1 MLHETNNQN
10 TRKRTLP
17 PSVGGH
23 AVHSLGTTV
32 RGTLSRKQS
41 HTTSAT
47 SSSAKHR
54 QTSLDFPIID
64 SYSFSTTHM
73 AEKSDKALQALQTA
87 TENYTISGVKVRFP
101 YKAYP
106 SQIAMMG
113 KIIRAI
119 KESENAL
126 LESPTG
132 TGKTLTILSAVLAWR
147 EAEESR
153 ISIAKSELWKKSHL
167 ELLKRNASDSHQT
180 SATRNVETSPFFTNG
195 GTGGTQNSSASTNPD
210 IDASEAKA
218 IYNQARCD
226 DDDDFMGGVVHS
238 HRVKKVS
245 AELKMSNVV
254 EKLIADYEVGDTNDA
269 DAPILS
275 VPTIYIA
282 SRTQKQIQ
290 QIVRELREK
299 TSYRPRIS
307 ILGSRE
313 HYCVHPHVKKSANK
327 SEDCLALI
335 DSDSCGYY
343 HRARQLQGH
352 PSIQGGS
359 RDIIWD
365 IEDMVTAGKKVRGC
379 PYYASKA
386 LAETA
391 QVIFAPY
398 NYIID
403 PHVRATSNI
412 SLKDSILI
420 IDEAHNI
427 EGTCMESG
435 SFDVTEQDMTETNA
449 DIEVIAKQGEHQNE
463 YQTLS
468 RMIRGFIDWRVRFKD
483 KFTIQEF
490 RRSIRIWSGS
500 EINRALEEMEIFSTN
515 IEMISQSYAT
525 IHSSTA
531 TNDKSNPHALQTLHK
546 RSLQI
551 IGAIVMILKWLF
563 SSDADY
569 INDYRM
575 VLTKSE
581 GDSRQKDGPTW
592 IYTFSFWCL
601 NPAVIFKEIE
611 SLTRSIILTSGT
623 LSPIH
628 SFSSELGAKF
638 VHSLEAQHVI
648 LDDQI
653 CVGSLPSGANDMP
666 LLGTYKSFETLDYQD
681 QLGLCIVRLSKI
693 IPEGMLI
700 FLPSYSWL
708 DKLVVRW
715 QQTGLQGIL
724 GETKQIFIEPRANA
738 KKEMESLMSNY
749 DAACT
754 QGTGAALFCVHRGKM
769 SEGID
774 FADHRARGVICVGLP
789 FPNIKDIRVLQKR
802 EYNTQRAGSRG
813 LLTGSDWYSMQ
824 AYRAL
829 NQALGR
835 CIRHRDDWGAIIL
848 LDERFSQSRCIS
860 NLSKWIRGRTR
871 PWKNLREAE
880 TTLRSFFDHRAKV
893 NADFKIHQEE
903 LMIEEQR
910 KCEELKKQRLLE
922 ISQNM
927 LGVPQD
933 TQQHDPQS
941 QDINNSAKVPCER
954 ADIANDQKSCLMTHS
969 VSDSKDS
976 CQASIYLES
985 VISSTD
991 IDIEQHQSDLRL
1003 IPQINVSSS
1012 KAVKSTIDLSKFS
1025 FDSRLV
1031 DKSRTGITGS
1041 DVKLPSAVKQK
1052 EVVVNDPISVCL
1064 PSGSDQSIAHIDSFV
1079 KPSQTSLRPTEQTAE
1094 THYDSNHL
1102 SVASIGSQLGCTRCG
1117 EEIVDTTYAL
1127 EIAVTLHYVLQHA
1140 QGGAVFAVGDD
1151 AGMMIP
1157 YSAMRSDVLNAFWC
1171 QVDGLAYALGTCP
1184 NCNAVLGCD
1193 DSAREHSGH
1202 WFMFSNA
1209 LSLQTPL
1216 SSSSAPSGQPRDLHT
1231 GNGQSDAGMTDND
1244 TKPLAS
1250 IPDNSQK

>member
-282 SRTQKQIQ
+282 
-290 QIVRELREK
+290 
-299 TSYRPRIS
+299 
-307 ILGSRE
+307 SRE

-611 SLTRSIILTSGT
+611 SLTRSIILTS
-623 LSPIH
+623 
-628 SFSSELGAKF
+628 
-638 VHSLEAQHVI
+638 
-648 LDDQI
+648 
-653 CVGSLPSGANDMP
+653 
-666 LLGTYKSFETLDYQD
+666 
-681 QLGLCIVRLSKI
+681 
-693 IPEGMLI
+693 
-700 FLPSYSWL
+700 WL

-880 TTLRSFFDHRAKV
+880 TTLRSFFDHRAK
-893 NADFKIHQEE
+893 
-903 LMIEEQR
+903 
-910 KCEELKKQRLLE
+910 
-922 ISQNM
+922 
-927 LGVPQD
+927 
-933 TQQHDPQS
+933 
-941 QDINNSAKVPCER
+941 
-954 ADIANDQKSCLMTHS
+954 
-969 VSDSKDS
+969 
-976 CQASIYLES
+976 
-985 VISSTD
+985 
-991 IDIEQHQSDLRL
+991 
-1003 IPQINVSSS
+1003 
-1012 KAVKSTIDLSKFS
+1012 
-1025 FDSRLV
+1025 
-1031 DKSRTGITGS
+1031 
-1041 DVKLPSAVKQK
+1041 
-1052 EVVVNDPISVCL
+1052 
-1064 PSGSDQSIAHIDSFV
+1064 
-1079 KPSQTSLRPTEQTAE
+1079 
-1094 THYDSNHL
+1094 
-1102 SVASIGSQLGCTRCG
+1102 
-1117 EEIVDTTYAL
+1117 
-1127 EIAVTLHYVLQHA
+1127 
-1140 QGGAVFAVGDD
+1140 
-1151 AGMMIP
+1151 
-1157 YSAMRSDVLNAFWC
+1157 
-1171 QVDGLAYALGTCP
+1171 
-1184 NCNAVLGCD
+1184 
-1193 DSAREHSGH
+1193 
-1202 WFMFSNA
+1202 
-1209 LSLQTPL
+1209 
-1216 SSSSAPSGQPRDLHT
+1216 
-1231 GNGQSDAGMTDND
+1231 
-1244 TKPLAS
+1244 
-1250 IPDNSQK
+1250 